1 MAFLIRNKR
10 TGDFID
16 NNGEWTVIRTFA
28 KRFNTPAEAQKF
40 INDNMY
46 DDGDPYMEVIKEM
59 NKTLKE
65 SMYKEC
71 DKAIKARLVKLTE
84 DLVDDVDKETWGDI
98 DNSNLIQVDKPEL
111 EEDEPESAEDFIM
124 KAQGI
129 EVEEPKADEPSVL
142 SEFDDLSNDEKKA
155 LLLKLAKNTNNL
167 NAILADYLNKKI
179 DEEST
184 EDEKKYATWATE
196 MGGGD
201 AGDGD

>member
-1 MAFLIRNKR
+1 
-10 TGDFID
+10 
-16 NNGEWTVIRTFA
+16 
-28 KRFNTPAEAQKF
+28 
-40 INDNMY
+40 
-46 DDGDPYMEVIKEM
+46 M
-59 NKTLKE
+59 NKILRE

-84 DLVDDVDKETWGDI
+84 DLVDDVDRETWGDI
-98 DNSNLIQVDKPEL
+98 DNSDLIQVDKPEL

>member
-1 MAFLIRNKR
+1 
-10 TGDFID
+10 
-16 NNGEWTVIRTFA
+16 
-28 KRFNTPAEAQKF
+28 
-40 INDNMY
+40 
-46 DDGDPYMEVIKEM
+46 M
-59 NKTLKE
+59 NKILRE

-71 DKAIKARLVKLTE
+71 DKAIKASLVKLTE
-84 DLVDDVDKETWGDI
+84 DLVDDVDRETWGDI
-98 DNSNLIQVDKPEL
+98 DNSNLIQVDEPEL

>member
-1 MAFLIRNKR
+1 
-10 TGDFID
+10 
-16 NNGEWTVIRTFA
+16 
-28 KRFNTPAEAQKF
+28 
-40 INDNMY
+40 
-46 DDGDPYMEVIKEM
+46 M
-59 NKTLKE
+59 NKILRE

-84 DLVDDVDKETWGDI
+84 DLVDDVDRETWGDI

>member
-1 MAFLIRNKR
+1 
-10 TGDFID
+10 
-16 NNGEWTVIRTFA
+16 
-28 KRFNTPAEAQKF
+28 
-40 INDNMY
+40 
-46 DDGDPYMEVIKEM
+46 M
-59 NKTLKE
+59 NKILRE

-84 DLVDDVDKETWGDI
+84 DLVDDVDRETWGDI

-167 NAILADYLNKKI
+167 NAILADYLDKKI

>member
-1 MAFLIRNKR
+1 
-10 TGDFID
+10 
-16 NNGEWTVIRTFA
+16 
-28 KRFNTPAEAQKF
+28 
-40 INDNMY
+40 
-46 DDGDPYMEVIKEM
+46 M
-59 NKTLKE
+59 NKILRE

-84 DLVDDVDKETWGDI
+84 DLVDDVDRETWGDI
-98 DNSNLIQVDKPEL
+98 DNSNLIQVDEPEL

-184 EDEKKYATWATE
+184 EDEKKYAAWATE

>member
-1 MAFLIRNKR
+1 
-10 TGDFID
+10 
-16 NNGEWTVIRTFA
+16 
-28 KRFNTPAEAQKF
+28 
-40 INDNMY
+40 
-46 DDGDPYMEVIKEM
+46 M
-59 NKTLKE
+59 NKILRE

-84 DLVDDVDKETWGDI
+84 DLVDDVDRETWGDI
-98 DNSNLIQVDKPEL
+98 DNSNLIQVDEPEL